1 VGVFKC
7 ANLVQRRSIRLGV
20 IMRFTIFAVTL
31 LMALGQPL
39 LWAAELTLTGVIRAQ
54 EEVVLRTEVPG
65 IVQRIAVREG
75 ERVRDGQLLVE
86 LKNDKQKIAVELSRS
101 RVAKAAASVEETK
114 VLLDNAR
121 KDLERAKIAGDAL
134 PRKDLEDRADQAA
147 RLEANLDAQVAE
159 LAQTKEELKL
169 RERELLDTQLTAPFA
184 GTVTQIVVNRGDTLK
199 PMETQVLELVALD
212 RLYVELLLPSSQ
224 AQKISA
230 NQKVTL
236 QVEGEALGKIGQVEG
251 RVYYINP
258 KIDAAS
264 RTIRVK
270 VSVPTLNGTVRPG
283 MLAQVKFLFK

>member
-1 VGVFKC
+1 MGFFKC
-7 ANLVQRRSIRLGV
+7 ANLIQGRSIRMGV
-20 IMRFTIFAVTL
+20 IMRFTIFTVTL
-31 LMALGQPL
+31 LMALSQPL

-65 IVQRIAVREG
+65 IVQRIVVREG

-101 RVAKAAASVEETK
+101 RVVKAAASVAETK
-114 VLLDNAR
+114 VLLENAR

-159 LAQTKEELKL
+159 FAQTKEELKL

-199 PMETQVLELVALD
+199 PGETQVLELVALD
-212 RLYVELLLPSSQ
+212 RLYVELLLPSAH
-224 AQKISA
+224 AQKIRA
-230 NQKVTL
+230 DQKVAL
-236 QVEGEALGKIGQVEG
+236 QVESEALGKIGQVEG

-270 VSVPTLNGTVRPG
+270 VSVPTLNGTIRPG
-283 MLAQVKFLFK
+283 MLAQAKFLFQ

>member
-1 VGVFKC
+1 M
-7 ANLVQRRSIRLGV
+7 GV
-20 IMRFTIFAVTL
+20 IMRSTIFAVTL
-31 LMALGQPL
+31 LMALSQPL

-54 EEVVLRTEVPG
+54 EEVVLRTETPG

-101 RVAKAAASVEETK
+101 RVAKAAASVAETK

-184 GTVTQIVVNRGDTLK
+184 GTVTQIAVNRGDTLK

-212 RLYVELLLPSSQ
+212 RLYVELLLPSAQ

-236 QVEGEALGKIGQVEG
+236 QVESEALGKIGQVEG

-283 MLAQVKFLFK
+283 MLAQVKFLFQ